1 MDSALLQRQ
10 LAFILELEKLKQV
23 LRKTRPLG
31 LSRYE
36 NSAEHSWQVALMAV
50 TLVEYAHEPV
60 DLDRVIKLLLVHDIA
75 EIDVGDTIVYAASR
89 VEGIAEKDLQAAQ
102 RIFGLLPEAQGVELL
117 ALWKEYESRESAEA
131 RFAQAMDRLMPVL
144 HNLNNGGQSWR
155 ENGISKQQVLEKNA
169 KIGEGAPELWQ
180 WLLGQIEAA
189 QEKGWLR

>member
-89 VEGIAEKDLQAAQ
+89 VEGIAEKDLRAAQ
-102 RIFGLLPEAQGVELL
+102 RIFGLLPEAQGAELL
-117 ALWKEYESRESAEA
+117 ALWKEYESRETAEA

-169 KIGEGAPELWQ
+169 KIGEGAPELWR
-180 WLLGQIEAA
+180 WLLGQIETAH
-189 QEKGWLR
+189 EKGWLR

>member
-31 LSRYE
+31 QSRYE

-50 TLVEYAHEPV
+50 TLVEYAYEPV

-102 RIFGLLPEAQGVELL
+102 RIFGLLPDAQGAELL

-189 QEKGWLR
+189 HEKGWLR